1 MRGLSKRFC
10 WGEKV
15 ICVLVRALIGANLE
29 WQNGKVRTKQ
39 WSLSDAGS
47 VMGLDRIAGIEFLC
61 S

>member
-29 WQNGKVRTKQ
+29 GQNGKARTKQ
-39 WSLSDAGS
+39 
-47 VMGLDRIAGIEFLC
+47 
-61 S
+61 